1 MLQVHLAS
9 TRAIGAIGAEQDR
22 AEARVRNLT
31 KTVLLEAQDAPPQAR
46 AAAAGP
52 TSDLDGR
59 LHYIAPPCPAT
70 PQPVEL
76 PSQVMDSPVPDFEGR
91 LQLILSSLMARL
103 SLSSPSAPAPS
114 ANPDPGPAGVL
125 ALAMSAQVLVA
136 PKEEPPAFID

>member
-59 LHYIAPPCPAT
+59 LRYIAPPLSCHPAT
-70 PQPVEL
+70 GGAAVPGDGQPGAGL
-76 PSQVMDSPVPDFEGR
+76 RGATAADFV
-91 LQLILSSLMARL
+91 
-103 SLSSPSAPAPS
+103 
-114 ANPDPGPAGVL
+114 VL
-125 ALAMSAQVLVA
+125 DGQALAELAVGARTVG
-136 PKEEPPAFID
+136 EP